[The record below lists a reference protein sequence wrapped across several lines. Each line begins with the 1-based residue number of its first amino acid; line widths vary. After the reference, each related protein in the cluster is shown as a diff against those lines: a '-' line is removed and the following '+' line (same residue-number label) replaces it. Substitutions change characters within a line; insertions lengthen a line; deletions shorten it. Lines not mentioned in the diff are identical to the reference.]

1 LLNLHHKKVLLKNV
15 ENKPLTEKY
24 LLAFIEY

>member
-15 ENKPLTEKY
+15 ENKPFNEKY
-24 LLAFIEY
+24 LMVFIEY